1 MLLLTFEGFSPV
13 ALSCYGSSWNRTE
26 SIDEIAAKGTTWDR
40 VIANT
45 TDPLD
50 QVTRWLRET
59 AFDAEQCTLL
69 TDDERL
75 ADVDGIGRV
84 GELIVVPPSQTGVA
98 ETVEQ
103 TNLAML
109 ASVVAEQIASD
120 ENVWMHSRFL
130 TRCWDS
136 PRELFPIE
144 HFDDDAFGPLDPSE
158 SIEEEMREFDRAD
171 DPIPSTVPPILH
183 EWRPPEICLSASDDP
198 DWIMTWM
205 RTYACQIR
213 LIDAVVGLLGEIA
226 TEHDRGTLTI
236 AGASGFALGQNNAI
250 GHRVGRLRSCQLH
263 VPCLSCSLALSPYD
277 GLPNHSKEPNRGIGV
292 RHRYVTAAD
301 TIARFWSG
309 NPETNPTATAES
321 WARNETPEPV
331 ITCDEGKPVAITE
344 QEWFYVEDR
353 ELVTPE
359 ESPGKLFLKPDDAAD
374 INDVTRLRPDVVER
388 LSETMVARSLT

>member
-1 MLLLTFEGFSPV
+1 MLILTFEGFSPV
-13 ALSCYGSSWNRTE
+13 ALSCYGSSWNRSE
-26 SIDEIAAKGTTWDR
+26 SIDEIAANGTTWDR
-40 VIANT
+40 VITNT
-45 TDPLD
+45 TNPVD
-50 QVTRWLRET
+50 QVARWMRENE
-59 AFDAEQCTLL
+59 FNAEQCTLL

-75 ADVDGIGRV
+75 ADLGEISRI
-84 GELIVVPPSQTGVA
+84 GELIVVPPSHNGVA

-144 HFDDDAFGPLDPSE
+144 HFDDVDFGPLDPSE
-158 SIEEEMREFDRAD
+158 SIEEEMRELDRHD
-171 DPIPSTVPPILH
+171 ETPPSTVPPILD
-183 EWRPPEICLSASDDP
+183 EWRPPEINLSAGDDP

-205 RTYACQIR
+205 RTYACQVR
-213 LIDAVVGLLGEIA
+213 LIDAVVGLLAEIA
-226 TEHDRGTLTI
+226 AEHDRGTLTI
-236 AGASGFALGQNNAI
+236 AGASGFALGQNGAI

-263 VPCLSCSLALSPYD
+263 VPCISTQLRIPGQPVSFA
-277 GLPNHSKEPNRGIGV
+277 GVGIGV

-301 TIARFWSG
+301 TVPRFWAG
-309 NPETNPTATAES
+309 NSARNPTATAES

-331 ITCDEGKPVAITE
+331 ITLDDEKPVAITE
-344 QEWFYVEDR
+344 QEWFYVEDSVL
-353 ELVTPE
+353 EQPE
-359 ESPGKLFLKPDDAAD
+359 AAPGKLFLKPDDLSD

-388 LSETMVARSLT
+388 LSETLEGRSPT